1 MGVLAKIKTFSG
13 ERDEKAPFSHGKT
26 VQYLDIF
33 YRVETRSGDEIVFR
47 IPSLCYAE
55 RANLRPKRHPS
66 TGFDP
71 SRNSAS
77 RRRAFRVLALSLP
90 LLLLALLEGVL
101 RVAGYGYPT
110 GFALKHSANGKT
122 VFIDNQRFAQ
132 RFFPPGLARSPHPFR
147 FAREKPATTTRIFVF
162 GESAAMGD
170 PEPAFG
176 FARILELLLKHRYP
190 GTNFEVINTGVT
202 AINSHVIREIARDV
216 APRQGDIWIIYMGN
230 NEVIGPFGAG
240 TVFGAQT
247 PRLGFV
253 RASIALKK
261 LRLGQLLDDM
271 RYRLAGRS
279 RPQSWAGMEMFLD
292 QQIAADDPRLATVYQ
307 HFETNLRD
315 IVAIGTKAGA
325 KIVLS
330 TVTGNLK
337 DCPPFA
343 SLHSRGFASTNDW
356 TKLYEAA
363 AARQQ
368 SNDFA
373 GALQDL
379 QRAAALD
386 AGYAELQFRIAQCQ
400 LALGR
405 TNEARDSFL
414 RARDLDALRF
424 RADSRLN
431 EIIRKTA
438 QEKTLKLVDAA
449 ESLNRASPHGITGS
463 DYLLEHVH
471 FNLAGNYRV
480 AELLS
485 DSVVDLLADQPKIA
499 GQPSV
504 AECAR
509 LLAFTAWDELQLT
522 EEMARRLSQPPFT
535 HQLDHQASLARL
547 DAKRTELQKQW
558 QGPGHDLA
566 LQTYREALAAAPQD
580 WLLHENF
587 AGLLQALGQPKEAE
601 QHWRAV
607 IDLMPHYPA
616 AYYSLANILDAQGR
630 GAEALDY
637 FHRALRAKPDSI
649 EARNGIGLALANLG
663 RKDEALREYRKALA
677 QKPDFA
683 EARVNLGQL
692 FAERGQEE
700 EAKAQYALALR
711 YNSNSA
717 AAHVNLGKLLAK
729 QKQYPEAIG
738 HYREALRINP
748 DSAIA
753 HYNLGNALTS
763 MGDPQAGHHFLEAV
777 KHNPGFAE
785 ARYNLGLH
793 LSNQN
798 RTEDALAQFA
808 EVVRLKPEFVEGRFN
823 YGVALARSRRFPEAI
838 EQFEAVLRL
847 DPTNA
852 GAKQLLERA
861 RAAVG
866 K

>member
-1 MGVLAKIKTFSG
+1 L
-13 ERDEKAPFSHGKT
+13 
-26 VQYLDIF
+26 L
-33 YRVETRSGDEIVFR
+33 
-47 IPSLCYAE
+47 
-55 RANLRPKRHPS
+55 
-66 TGFDP
+66 
-71 SRNSAS
+71 
-77 RRRAFRVLALSLP
+77 LP

-101 RVAGYGYPT
+101 RLAGYGYPT
-110 GFALKHSANGKT
+110 AFALKQSANGRK
-122 VFIDNQRFAQ
+122 VFVDNHRFAQ
-132 RFFPPGLARSPHPFR
+132 RFFPPGLARSSHPFR
-147 FAREKPATTTRIFVF
+147 FAAEKPANTRRIFVF

-190 GTNFEVINTGVT
+190 GVNYEVINTGVT
-202 AINSHVIREIARDV
+202 AINSHVIREIARDL

-230 NEVIGPFGAG
+230 NEVIGPFGTG
-240 TVFGAQT
+240 TVFGPQG
-247 PRLGFV
+247 PRLGFI
-253 RASIALKK
+253 RASVALKK
-261 LRLGQLLDDM
+261 LRLAQLLDAA
-271 RYRLAGRS
+271 RYRLAGKS
-279 RPQSWAGMEMFLD
+279 RPQTWAGMEMFLD

-307 HFETNLRD
+307 HFEANLRD
-315 IVAIGTKAGA
+315 IIAVGANAGA

-330 TVTGNLK
+330 TVASNLK

-343 SLHSRGFASTNDW
+343 SLHSRAFTATNDW
-356 TKLYEAA
+356 SRLYETA

-373 GALQDL
+373 GALENFEA
-379 QRAAALD
+379 AAALD
-386 AGYAELQFRIAQCQ
+386 AGYAELQFRIARCQ

-405 TNEARDSFL
+405 TNEALAAFV

-424 RADSRLN
+424 RADTRLN
-431 EIIRKTA
+431 AIIQKAA
-438 QEKTLKLVDAA
+438 QAGGVKLVDAVDT
-449 ESLNRASPHGITGS
+449 LNRASTGGIAGQ
-463 DYLLEHVH
+463 DWLLEHVH
-471 FNLAGNYRV
+471 FNFAGNYRI
-480 AELLS
+480 AALLS
-485 DSVVDLLADQPKIA
+485 DAVGDVLPQPQKA
-499 GQPSV
+499 GGQLSM

-535 HQLDHQASLARL
+535 HQLDHKTSLAGWE
-547 DAKRTELQKQW
+547 AKRTELQKRW
-558 QGPGHDLA
+558 EGPGNDLA
-566 LQTYREALAAAPQD
+566 VQTYREALAAAPQD

-587 AGLLQALGQPKEAE
+587 ATLLQAVGQPKEAE

-616 AYYSLANILDAQGR
+616 AYYGLANTLDTQGR

-637 FHRALRAKPDSI
+637 FHRALRAKPDSV
-649 EARNGIGLALANLG
+649 EARNGIGLVLANLG
-663 RKDEALREYRKALA
+663 RKDEAVREYRKALA

-729 QKQYPEAIG
+729 QKQYSEAVT

-748 DSAIA
+748 DNAVA
-753 HYNLGNALTS
+753 HYNLGNALSAT
-763 MGDPQAGHHFLEAV
+763 GDPQAGHHFLEAV

-785 ARYNLGLH
+785 ARYNLGLY
-793 LSNQN
+793 LANQN
-798 RTEDALAQFA
+798 RTEEALGQFA
-808 EVVRLKPEFVEGRFN
+808 EVVRLKPDFIEGRFN

-838 EQFEAVLRL
+838 EQFETVLRL
-847 DPTNA
+847 DPANA

-861 RAAVG
+861 RAAIG

>member
-1 MGVLAKIKTFSG
+1 
-13 ERDEKAPFSHGKT
+13 
-26 VQYLDIF
+26 
-33 YRVETRSGDEIVFR
+33 
-47 IPSLCYAE
+47 
-55 RANLRPKRHPS
+55 
-66 TGFDP
+66 
-71 SRNSAS
+71 
-77 RRRAFRVLALSLP
+77 LALLLP
-90 LLLLALLEGVL
+90 LLLLAVIEGLLRL
-101 RVAGYGYPT
+101 AGYGYPT
-110 GFALKHSANGKT
+110 GFALKQSTNGKK
-122 VFIDNQRFAQ
+122 VFIDNQRFAE

-147 FAREKPATTTRIFVF
+147 FAAEKPANTTRIFVF

-176 FARILELLLKHRYP
+176 FARVLELLLKSRYP
-190 GTNFEVINTGVT
+190 GANFEVINTGVT

-240 TVFGAQT
+240 TVFGPQT
-247 PRLGFV
+247 PRLGFI
-253 RASIALKK
+253 RAGTILKK
-261 LRLGQLLDDM
+261 LRLGQLLDQM
-271 RYRLAGRS
+271 RYRLAGKS

-292 QQIAADDPRLATVYQ
+292 QQIAADDPRLATVYR
-307 HFETNLRD
+307 HFQSNLRD
-315 IVAIGTKAGA
+315 VVGMGTKAGA

-330 TVTGNLK
+330 TVASNLK

-343 SLHSRGFASTNDW
+343 SLHGRGFTATNDW
-356 TKLYEAA
+356 AKLYDAA
-363 AARQQ
+363 ATRQR

-373 GALQDL
+373 GALQNL
-379 QRAAALD
+379 QEAATLD
-386 AGYAELQFRIAQCQ
+386 GSYAELQFRIARCQ

-405 TNEARDSFL
+405 TNEARASFV

-431 EIIRKTA
+431 DIIQKTA
-438 QEKTLKLVDAA
+438 QAGGVKLVDAG
-449 ESLNRASPHGITGS
+449 ESLNRASSDGIAGS
-463 DYLLEHVH
+463 AFLLEHVH
-471 FNLAGNYRV
+471 FNFAGNYRIAV
-480 AELLS
+480 SLA
-485 DSVVDLLADQPKIA
+485 DGIKDLLPARREVGRELSLAD
-499 GQPSV
+499 
-504 AECAR
+504 CAR
-509 LLAFTAWDELQLT
+509 LLAFTIWDELQLT
-522 EEMARRLSQPPFT
+522 EEMARRLAQPPFT
-535 HQLDHQASLARL
+535 HQLDHTTRIGAW
-547 DAKRTELQKQW
+547 DIKRTELQKQW
-558 QGPGHDLA
+558 AGPGKDLA
-566 LQTYREALAAAPQD
+566 VQTYQEAVAGAPQD

-587 AGLLQALGQPKEAE
+587 ASLLQALGQPKEAE
-601 QHWRAV
+601 QQWRAV

-616 AYYSLANILDAQGR
+616 AYYSLANMLDAQGR

-649 EARNGIGLALANLG
+649 EARNGIGLALANMG

-729 QKQYPEAIG
+729 QKQYPEAIS
-738 HYREALRINP
+738 HYREALRISP
-748 DSAIA
+748 DNAIA
-753 HYNLGNALTS
+753 HYNLANALTAA
-763 MGDPQAGHHFLEAV
+763 GDAQAGHHFLEAV

-785 ARYNLGLH
+785 ARYNLGL
-793 LSNQN
+793 LLANQN
-798 RTEDALAQFA
+798 RPEEALAQFA
-808 EVVRLKPEFVEGRFN
+808 EVARLKPDFIEGRFN
-823 YGVALARSRRFPEAI
+823 YGVSLARSRRFPEAI

-847 DPTNA
+847 DPGNV

-861 RAAVG
+861 RVASG